1 VTWWCVLLV
10 DSIGKQQ
17 QSYKRSVSAIPM
29 SATSIA
35 VATRRIAVAT
45 IVALVDGSFS
55 RLDNQV
61 AARIGAV
68 VEVERNPAGDS
79 GI

>member
-1 VTWWCVLLV
+1 MIAMSSEC
-10 DSIGKQQ
+10 QQ
-17 QSYKRSVSAIPM
+17 QVC
-29 SATSIA
+29 IA

-45 IVALVDGSFS
+45 ILVALVDGSFS

>member
-1 VTWWCVLLV
+1 MKSLCQQNLC
-10 DSIGKQQ
+10 QQ
-17 QSYKRSVSAIPM
+17 QVC
-29 SATSIA
+29 IA

>member
-1 VTWWCVLLV
+1 MGDLVVVL
-10 DSIGKQQ
+10 DSN
-17 QSYKRSVSAIPM
+17 SVWQV
-29 SATSIA
+29 AT

-45 IVALVDGSFS
+45 IVALLVDGSFS

>member
-1 VTWWCVLLV
+1 MIAMSSEC
-10 DSIGKQQ
+10 QQ
-17 QSYKRSVSAIPM
+17 QVC
-29 SATSIA
+29 IA

>member
-1 VTWWCVLLV
+1 MIAMSSEC
-10 DSIGKQQ
+10 QQ
-17 QSYKRSVSAIPM
+17 QVC
-29 SATSIA
+29 IA

-45 IVALVDGSFS
+45 IVALVDGSFSSS